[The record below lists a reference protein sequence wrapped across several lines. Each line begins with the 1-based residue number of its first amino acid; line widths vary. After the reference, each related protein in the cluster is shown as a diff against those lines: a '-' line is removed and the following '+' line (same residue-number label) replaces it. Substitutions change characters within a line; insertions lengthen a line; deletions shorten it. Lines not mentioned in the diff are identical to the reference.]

1 MGIEPRQP
9 LNGAGTDTVLQAYL
23 LGPVEF
29 EAALA
34 LQRRLV
40 YTVTGDRGNA
50 FLVLCEHPP
59 LISVGRQGSRT
70 HIRFEPD
77 ELRARRWAVRWVNR
91 GGGCL
96 LHVPGQLAVY
106 PVLALD
112 RLGLGVQGYLERL
125 QAVVLAVLDDFGVR
139 GQTRLGQ
146 PGVWVGSRMIAD
158 VGVAVRSWVS
168 YYGGALNINP
178 ALDVFRGVRTGG
190 PVDGPMTSLER
201 ERRGPLRPALVRER
215 LLEHFAALFGFSRVS
230 LFSDHPSLSNDLAA
244 RGRRSE
250 VRNQKRY

>member
-1 MGIEPRQP
+1 MGIAPHST
-9 LNGAGTDTVLQAYL
+9 AASDAVLQAYL

-34 LQRRLV
+34 FQRRLV
-40 YTVTGDRGNA
+40 YAVTGDRGSA

-59 LISVGRQGSRT
+59 LITVGREGSRN

-112 RLGLGVQGYLERL
+112 RLGLGIQIYLDRL
-125 QAVVLAVLDDFGVR
+125 QAVVLAVLDDFGVH
-139 GQTRLGQ
+139 GQMRPGQ
-146 PGVWVGSRMIAD
+146 PGVWVGARLIAD

-168 YYGGALNINP
+168 YYGLALNINP
-178 ALDVFRGVRTGG
+178 ALDQFRGVRTGG

-215 LLEHFAALFGFSRVS
+215 LLDHFANRFGFGHVS
-230 LFSDHPSLSNDLAA
+230 LFSDHSSFSGACR
-244 RGRRSE
+244 RGTDPLKSRGLTPF
-250 VRNQKRY
+250 